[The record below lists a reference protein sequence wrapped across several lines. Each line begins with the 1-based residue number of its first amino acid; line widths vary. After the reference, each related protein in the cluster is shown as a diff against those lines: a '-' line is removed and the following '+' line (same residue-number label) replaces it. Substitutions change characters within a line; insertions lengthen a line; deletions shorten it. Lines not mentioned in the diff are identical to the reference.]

1 LFAANHIQE
10 IQYPKWLTKIVMVKK
25 ANGKWRMC
33 VDFTNLNN
41 RCPKDLYQLHNIDMM
56 MNNASG
62 CGMLNIMDAY
72 SGYNQIAMHPSDEE
86 KSWSV

>member
-1 LFAANHIQE
+1 
-10 IQYPKWLTKIVMVKK
+10 
-25 ANGKWRMC
+25 

-86 KSWSV
+86 KS